1 MSWVVDPPVR
11 AGARVFA
18 AVCRLRGACHSSE
31 AAVYS
36 GEKRPVLILVFHRG
50 AVTGAGIDGK
60 SYSAAEIEES
70 FPQAIARTL
79 ARLARMPQ
87 GQ

>member
-1 MSWVVDPPVR
+1 M
-11 AGARVFA
+11 
-18 AVCRLRGACHSSE
+18 
-31 AAVYS
+31 
-36 GEKRPVLILVFHRG
+36 LILVFHRG
-50 AVTGAGIDGK
+50 AVRGAGIDGK